1 MKKTVIIMTI
11 LSGLAFIGIFYQYKA
26 IHIVESD
33 ISLPL
38 GSPGLQCKLVRVDQK
53 KGIFHQPGCRFF
65 NCKTCTRA
73 FPSRH
78 EAIKAGFAACEIC
91 RP

>member
-1 MKKTVIIMTI
+1 MIIF
-11 LSGLAFIGIFYQYKA
+11 SGLTFLGIFYQYRA

-38 GSPGLQCKLVRVDQK
+38 GSEGLQCKLVRGDLK
-53 KGIFHQPGCRFF
+53 KGIFHKPGCRFF
-65 NCKTCTRA
+65 NCKDCTKA

-78 EAIKAGFAACEIC
+78 EAIKAGFAACETC